1 MYALHACFAEYM
13 VAGSTA
19 DHAVVSL
26 ESGKHSRNWGKSKT
40 VLGVT
45 VESVSVMESW
55 MLLCMSE

>member
-1 MYALHACFAEYM
+1 MCTLHACFAEYI

-19 DHAVVSL
+19 DHAVGSL
-26 ESGKHSRNWGKSKT
+26 ELCKHSRNWGKSKT